1 MHLNKC
7 RFMDARIIP
16 WEKKYEDAVIDL
28 ILSIQRNEFHISITE
43 EDQPDLRSVKEF
55 YMHGNG
61 NFWIAL
67 SEQNVVGT
75 VALVDIGY
83 QQVALRKMFI
93 HQNFR
98 GSLHSL
104 ANKML
109 RTGIDWCIQR
119 NIKDIY
125 LGTVEVLKAA
135 QRFYEKNGFE
145 KLEKQQLP
153 SNFPVMG
160 VDTIFY
166 HLSIAK

>member
-28 ILSIQRNEFHISITE
+28 ILSIQRNEFQISITE

-55 YMHGNG
+55 YMRDNG

-75 VALVDIGY
+75 IALVDIGY

-93 HQNFR
+93 HKNFR

-109 RTGIDWCIQR
+109 RTGI
-119 NIKDIY
+119 
-125 LGTVEVLKAA
+125 
-135 QRFYEKNGFE
+135 
-145 KLEKQQLP
+145 
-153 SNFPVMG
+153 
-160 VDTIFY
+160 
-166 HLSIAK
+166 